1 MDCDARY
8 ADNLGFSVRI
18 EHNSNK
24 TTEILM
30 EPNNPQHRNMA
41 EEVNGANARPLV
53 GSVTPPISRQIFQ
66 LSHKTATRGPAATGE
81 GYQKLRSRLISH
93 GVAESIIDELLEQ
106 PTIVSYRR
114 GAFIFLQGAP
124 TDLLYW
130 VSSGLVDILCPG
142 PEGEQI
148 NASVLGPGDLFG
160 FVERTDQ
167 KGRPAQ
173 AFQAR
178 ARTSVQI
185 GLLIRERINKVL
197 MRQDPVVLTQMLQKV
212 IAAWSE
218 LTVRHA
224 QFLGLHY
231 AARLELVLADLAA
244 KFGVNEARGTLLIP
258 EFGHNDFAEMIG
270 CSRPMVSKLIAE
282 MISAGRLA
290 QHGKHYIIIDESAV
304 KNGKRSSA

>member
-1 MDCDARY
+1 LNEEGNPRR
-8 ADNLGFSVRI
+8 NRQRI
-18 EHNSNK
+18 FRLK
-24 TTEILM
+24 
-30 EPNNPQHRNMA
+30 RNGTS
-41 EEVNGANARPLV
+41 NGADSP
-53 GSVTPPISRQIFQ
+53 G
-66 LSHKTATRGPAATGE
+66 GD
-81 GYQKLRSRLISH
+81 GYQRLKNRLTSRGIPE
-93 GVAESIIDELLEQ
+93 GIIEELLEQ

-124 TDLLYW
+124 TDLLFW
-130 VSSGLVDILCPG
+130 VSSGLVDILSPG

-160 FVERTDQ
+160 FVERTDH

-197 MRQDPVVLTQMLQKV
+197 MRQDPALLVHITEQV

-218 LTVRHA
+218 VTLGQT
-224 QFLGLHY
+224 QFLGENY
-231 AARLELVLADLAA
+231 SGRFEMVLAELAT
-244 KFGVNEARGTLLIP
+244 KFGVRESRGTLLIP

-270 CSRPMVSKLIAE
+270 CSRPMVSRLIAE

-290 QHGKHYIIIDESAV
+290 QHGKHYIIIGDSALD
-304 KNGKRSSA
+304 NGKRSA

>member
-1 MDCDARY
+1 METLNPRPGQNTSQTIY
-8 ADNLGFSVRI
+8 S
-18 EHNSNK
+18 SNPLRAGR
-24 TTEILM
+24 EA
-30 EPNNPQHRNMA
+30 PRN
-41 EEVNGANARPLV
+41 RQ
-53 GSVTPPISRQIFQ
+53 QIFS
-66 LSHKTATRGPAATGE
+66 LKRNGVSSGPDRPGGE
-81 GYQKLRSRLISH
+81 GSQRLKNRLTSRGIPE
-93 GVAESIIDELLEQ
+93 GIIDELLEQ

-124 TDLLYW
+124 TDLLFW
-130 VSSGLVDILCPG
+130 VSGGLVDILSPG

-160 FVERTDQ
+160 FVERTDH

-197 MRQDPVVLTQMLQKV
+197 MRQDPALLVHITEQV

-218 LTVRHA
+218 MTLRQT
-224 QFLGLHY
+224 QFLGENY
-231 AARLELVLADLAA
+231 SGRVEMVLAELAT
-244 KFGVNEARGTLLIP
+244 KFGVKESRGTLLIP

-270 CSRPMVSKLIAE
+270 CSRPMVSRLIAE

-290 QHGKHYIIIDESAV
+290 QHGKHYIIIGDSALD
-304 KNGKRSSA
+304 NGKRSA